1 MNTPSDLIT
10 STAARRLLG
19 ISTWKMSQLLKSGRI
34 RYYPDPL
41 DERKKLVSKSE
52 VESLK
57 ITYAEAA

>member
-19 ISTWKMSQLLKSGRI
+19 VSTWKMSQLLKSGRI
-34 RYYPDPL
+34 QHYPDPL
-41 DERKKLVSKSE
+41 DERKKLVSKAE

-57 ITYAEAA
+57 INYAEAA

>member
-10 STAARRLLG
+10 STVARRLLG
-19 ISTWKMSQLLKSGRI
+19 VSTWKMSQLLKSGRL

-41 DERKKLVSKSE
+41 DERKKLVSKAE

-57 ITYAEAA
+57 INYAEAA

>member
-19 ISTWKMSQLLKSGRI
+19 VSTWKMSQLLKSGRI
-34 RYYPDPL
+34 HHYPDPL
-41 DERKKLVSKSE
+41 DERKKLVSKAE

-57 ITYAEAA
+57 INYAEAA

>member
-1 MNTPSDLIT
+1 MNAPSDLIT

-34 RYYPDPL
+34 SHYPDPL
-41 DERKKLVSKSE
+41 DERKKLVSKAE

-57 ITYAEAA
+57 INYAEAA